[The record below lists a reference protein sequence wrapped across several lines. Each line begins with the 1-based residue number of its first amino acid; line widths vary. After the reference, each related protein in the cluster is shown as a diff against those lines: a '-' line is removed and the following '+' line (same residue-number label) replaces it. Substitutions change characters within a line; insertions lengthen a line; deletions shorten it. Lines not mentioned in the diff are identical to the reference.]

1 MSVLRTGAL
10 VAAGVAAGI
19 AAGRAVAR
27 RVGAKRQGGERR
39 TLGDRTAENGAE
51 RPTEEPRWLVV
62 TVNAP
67 HDQVAEALPDLGP
80 GVETRLTPAPG
91 ERGTELA
98 ARIPHADGGV
108 ASRLRGDDPHQE
120 LRRMLRDVKSRIE
133 TGEVIEPDAPTTGK
147 PTPGGALPRFAPRR
161 AGGEGRL

>member
-10 VAAGVAAGI
+10 VAAGVAAG
-19 AAGRAVAR
+19 RAVAR
-27 RVGAKRQGGERR
+27 KLGAQRQGGERR
-39 TLGDRTAENGAE
+39 QPVEQPEDDGAQ

-67 HDQVAEALPDLGP
+67 HDQVAAALPDLGP

-91 ERGTELA
+91 DRGTELA
-98 ARIPHADGGV
+98 ARIPHVDGGV
-108 ASRLRGDDPHQE
+108 GSRLRGEDPHQD
-120 LRRMLRDVKSRIE
+120 LRRTLRDVKSRIE

-147 PTPGGALPRFAPRR
+147 PTPGGALLRFATRR